1 MSGKTITIR
10 DPETDLIRQI
20 KLLTGKGTASQAF
33 IAAAHR
39 AISLQDQVQ
48 DMRDEIRRLEET
60 VAVYRQTLM
69 EAHTAAVRLAEVAGQ
84 GDLLLP
90 SNNPLRPGYR
100 PNPRLRHHID

>member
-39 AISLQDQVQ
+39 AIWLLDQVQ
-48 DMRDEIRRLEET
+48 EMRDEVRRLEET

-69 EAHTAAVRLAEVAGQ
+69 DAHTAAVRLAGVAGQ

-90 SNNPLRPGYR
+90 STNPLRPGYR
-100 PNPRLRHHID
+100 PNPRL